1 MKEKYEKIIAFLS
14 RASYKASVALKSF
27 NEYDQEIVNEIITH
41 NKACE
46 KNPSHNNINFWNEIL
61 EKSYETEP
69 VLYAVAISPYVPD
82 EIIKKIAVISTSPET
97 LLEIL
102 KKDIQLD
109 DSTYDRIQKIA
120 KKEICETLK
129 EHYEKI
135 NKETI
140 PFNQHAIDY
149 YAKKTF
155 NKSNVKN
162 DKMLITLAYAKD
174 RDFLINC
181 PFSSKLN
188 EARLNYLIDNKN
200 IPEETRDEMFIGIG
214 FNADDITPDY
224 DAIRR
229 PTNFMI
235 NEIYRLNSEGYFVS
249 NDKSVK
255 KQIIGKIIN
264 LIYANLTTEGIE
276 KDIINKYEKG
286 DSNYRYLIKTLLAH
300 TKNMSTI
307 EHAHTLDYRIFDNAF
322 KNPNLADT
330 IIEKYGISHMDKI
343 TAYIKRTGNMPSCW
357 GWGKIITKT
366 QLGKKQYDT
375 MLASKNPYLYNA
387 MAISPNTPEDILQK
401 ILNTPL
407 KHSCEGNTLPSINLA
422 TDLNLEM
429 RKGKFSDSEIRN
441 WCTAFSNH
449 LPVSFYVE
457 SNKSK
462 TPIDLMR
469 NLLLSNRLDDFE
481 KIVLTLSEKYDNANE
496 QTGFS
501 TFFKIKSNLIDSIK
515 NHTEENIENKTLSSL
530 YDRRQNLYRP
540 FLHPPTLGNIYIQ
553 LNAHGDELIEVC
565 EEIDKRQEL
574 SNNIYK

>member
-1 MKEKYEKIIAFLS
+1 MKEKYEKIIAVLS
-14 RASYKASVALKSF
+14 HASYKASVALKSF

-135 NKETI
+135 HEETI

-162 DKMLITLAYAKD
+162 DKMLITLAYTKD

-200 IPEETRDEMFIGIG
+200 IPEATRDEMFIGIG

-229 PTNFMI
+229 PTNFMT

-264 LIYANLTTEGIE
+264 LVYANLTTEGIE
-276 KDIINKYEKG
+276 KDVINKYVKG
-286 DSNYRYLIKTLLAH
+286 DSNYRYLIKTLLRN
-300 TKNMSTI
+300 TKHIGTI
-307 EHAHTLDYRIFDNAF
+307 EHACKLDYRIFDYAF
-322 KNPNLADT
+322 RNPNFTDT
-330 IIEKYGISHMDKI
+330 IIKKYGMSHMDKI
-343 TAYIKRTGNMPSCW
+343 VAHIKRTGSVPQCW
-357 GWGKIITKT
+357 GWEKIIAKT
-366 QLGKKQYDT
+366 QLSKKQYDIIF
-375 MLASKNPYLYNA
+375 ASKNLYVYNA
-387 MAISPNTPEDILQK
+387 MAVSPSTPEDILRK
-401 ILNTPL
+401 ILNTPI
-407 KHSCEGNTLPSINLA
+407 ERPYEYGTPPSIKLA
-422 TDLNLEM
+422 ADLNLKM
-429 RKGKFSDSEIRN
+429 RKEKFSDSEICN

-449 LPVSFYVE
+449 LPVSFYVK
-457 SNKSK
+457 SDKSK

-469 NLLLSNRLDDFE
+469 SLLLSNRLDDFE
-481 KIVLTLSEKYDNANE
+481 KIVSTLSEKYDDSNE

-501 TFFKIKSNLIDSIK
+501 TFFKIKSNLVDSIK
-515 NHTEENIENKTLSSL
+515 NHTEENIENETLSSL

-540 FLHPPTLGNIYIQ
+540 FLHPPTLGNIYMQ
-553 LNAHGDELIEVC
+553 LNVYGDELIEVC
-565 EEIDKRQEL
+565 EEIDKRHEL